1 MPKEIKKFAE
11 IPLMDFHNQD
21 LCRDRTSPWHD
32 SYKGRSTDRLFAK
45 YAKHVKDMI
54 SKSKAREKSLLSI
67 IKQMFSYWLDPKK
80 QEKVL
85 TINPNLTEKLLQKL
99 IKDARKIIIDLYI
112 SCETDF
118 QKGLGLFEAIVKA
131 KMMSTAQRR
140 IANFEKKADELQDEP
155 IEKKSPVE
163 TEEKMP
169 PVETEEKMPPVETE
183 EKMPVAEENTDSIQV
198 EDNTI
203 VPDESKEPV
212 VQLGGKRKTRKRR
225 KNKKRKT
232 RKIR

>member
-1 MPKEIKKFAE
+1 MPKEITKFSTHLWIFIIKIYVGIKIAHGTNLIKE
-11 IPLMDFHNQD
+11 D
-21 LCRDRTSPWHD
+21 LHRF
-32 SYKGRSTDRLFAK
+32 FAK

-54 SKSKAREKSLLSI
+54 TKSKAREKSLLSI

-80 QEKVL
+80 QEKIL

-140 IANFEKKADELQDEP
+140 ILILKKKQ
-155 IEKKSPVE
+155 
-163 TEEKMP
+163 TNYKM
-169 PVETEEKMPPVETE
+169 
-183 EKMPVAEENTDSIQV
+183 N
-198 EDNTI
+198 
-203 VPDESKEPV
+203 
-212 VQLGGKRKTRKRR
+212 L
-225 KNKKRKT
+225 
-232 RKIR
+232 

>member
-1 MPKEIKKFAE
+1 
-11 IPLMDFHNQD
+11 
-21 LCRDRTSPWHD
+21 
-32 SYKGRSTDRLFAK
+32 
-45 YAKHVKDMI
+45 
-54 SKSKAREKSLLSI
+54 
-67 IKQMFSYWLDPKK
+67 MFSYWLDPKK

-155 IEKKSPVE
+155 IEKKAPVE
-163 TEEKMP
+163 MEEKIPPVEVESSPAVGATEEKMP
-169 PVETEEKMPPVETE
+169 PIESGSDAPVGSTE
-183 EKMPVAEENTDSIQV
+183 EKMPVVEKSPDSIKV
-198 EDNTI
+198 EDDTI
-203 VPDESKEPV
+203 VPDGESKQPV
-212 VQLGGKRKTRKRR
+212 QIGGKKKTRKR
-225 KNKKRKT
+225 KKQKKRKT
-232 RKIR
+232 RKHRR

>member
-1 MPKEIKKFAE
+1 
-11 IPLMDFHNQD
+11 
-21 LCRDRTSPWHD
+21 
-32 SYKGRSTDRLFAK
+32 
-45 YAKHVKDMI
+45 MI
-54 SKSKAREKSLLSI
+54 TKSKAREKSLLSI

-80 QEKVL
+80 QEKIL

-155 IEKKSPVE
+155 IEEKKGLVE
-163 TEEKMP
+163 TEEKASVEIKEEMP
-169 PVETEEKMPPVETE
+169 P
-183 EKMPVAEENTDSIQV
+183 
-198 EDNTI
+198 
-203 VPDESKEPV
+203 
-212 VQLGGKRKTRKRR
+212 
-225 KNKKRKT
+225 
-232 RKIR
+232 